1 MDYKELKKTY
11 ETQFDNLSKLLE
23 NKNFIELIEN
33 DELLK
38 TNFIDQISVLKFL
51 EKKLSDPKLIEQE
64 IAESKKSK
72 KKLDLID
79 IKDLNK
85 SSDCSLQ
92 YVTAVG
98 PIGTLNEFKEIKKT
112 EEIKDVIKYFDVF
125 LKNTYKKDLKSFLNN
140 DFKEV
145 VKAEKI
151 NNNDQ
156 FKNSTNT
163 TGNFANF
170 MGGFPNSNNMSYDA
184 WKDQQA
190 TIIANQELRKL
201 VDTGEFYLF
210 KSKPKFFVINKIILS
225 SILVLISLM
234 WFIVFLLQI
243 IVTSEQMNVNPP
255 EAGGILCYENS
266 NNIIRVPIVLGN
278 YIFSYIITILS
289 IIYFGIWS
297 YKLLKKPKSE
307 NEKFAF
313 DKKSACIVIFLIL
326 VLGSTF
332 IFLLVNWI
340 PNLDKI
346 REFTEGTIK
355 ISDNK
360 EIIVK
365 NSNIA
370 KSAFDACTWISLTSI
385 CLFLF
390 LIIWIIICWIY
401 APKLDAERIQMK
413 LEELKKSVRDIQN

>member
-243 IVTSEQMNVNPP
+243 IVTSEQVKY
-255 EAGGILCYENS
+255 GGYLWYGNS
-266 NNIIRVPIVLGN
+266 TAAQFVPVVSGSE
-278 YIFSYIITILS
+278 IFSYIITILS

-332 IFLLVNWI
+332 IFLLVSWI

-346 REFTEGTIK
+346 REFTEGTYKNNNVSI
-355 ISDNK
+355 D
-360 EIIVK
+360 VK
-365 NSNIA
+365 NSDIA

>member
-1 MDYKELKKTY
+1 
-11 ETQFDNLSKLLE
+11 
-23 NKNFIELIEN
+23 
-33 DELLK
+33 
-38 TNFIDQISVLKFL
+38 FIDQISVLKFL

-243 IVTSEQMNVNPP
+243 IVTSEQVKY
-255 EAGGILCYENS
+255 GGYLWYGNS
-266 NNIIRVPIVLGN
+266 TAAQFVPVVSGSE
-278 YIFSYIITILS
+278 IFSYIITILS

-332 IFLLVNWI
+332 IFLLVSWI

-346 REFTEGTIK
+346 REFTEGTYKNNNVSI
-355 ISDNK
+355 D
-360 EIIVK
+360 VK
-365 NSNIA
+365 NSDIA

>member
-243 IVTSEQMNVNPP
+243 IVTSEQVKY
-255 EAGGILCYENS
+255 GGYLWYGNS
-266 NNIIRVPIVLGN
+266 TDAQFVPVVSGSE
-278 YIFSYIITILS
+278 IFSYIITILS

-332 IFLLVNWI
+332 IFLLVSWI

-346 REFTEGTIK
+346 REFTEGTYKNNNVSI
-355 ISDNK
+355 D
-360 EIIVK
+360 VK
-365 NSNIA
+365 NSDIA

-401 APKLDAERIQMK
+401 VPKLDAERIQMK

>member
-243 IVTSEQMNVNPP
+243 IVTSEQVKY
-255 EAGGILCYENS
+255 GGYLWYGNS
-266 NNIIRVPIVLGN
+266 TDAQFVPVVSGSE
-278 YIFSYIITILS
+278 IFSYIITILS

-332 IFLLVNWI
+332 IFLLVSWI

-346 REFTEGTIK
+346 REFTEGTYKNNNVSI
-355 ISDNK
+355 D
-360 EIIVK
+360 VK
-365 NSNIA
+365 NSDIA

>member
-1 MDYKELKKTY
+1 
-11 ETQFDNLSKLLE
+11 
-23 NKNFIELIEN
+23 
-33 DELLK
+33 
-38 TNFIDQISVLKFL
+38 
-51 EKKLSDPKLIEQE
+51 
-64 IAESKKSK
+64 KKSK

-243 IVTSEQMNVNPP
+243 IVTSEQVKY
-255 EAGGILCYENS
+255 GGYLWYGNS
-266 NNIIRVPIVLGN
+266 TAAQFVPVVSGSE
-278 YIFSYIITILS
+278 IFSYIITILS

-332 IFLLVNWI
+332 IFLLVSWI

-346 REFTEGTIK
+346 REFTEGTYKNNNVSI
-355 ISDNK
+355 D
-360 EIIVK
+360 VK
-365 NSNIA
+365 NSDIA